1 ARSRRPSRRPGPLP
15 PSRIPAAL
23 RPAAPHPLPRA
34 PQSRSRLVTVLPH
47 GDEDAPFHS
56 PDPVRQRP
64 EKGERRGSTGVS
76 SPDAGGSSPGP
87 GARTSPA
94 RRGPGARRAGPAP
107 RGGTGPAQET
117 SAITGTAG
125 GSLGALKDLHQPP
138 PLGRGG

>member
-1 ARSRRPSRRPGPLP
+1 P
-15 PSRIPAAL
+15 PP
-23 RPAAPHPLPRA
+23 PPPPPPLPRP

-107 RGGTGPAQET
+107 PWGNRPCSG
-117 SAITGTAG
+117 AG
-125 GSLGALKDLHQPP
+125 GDHRDRRRITWRAQGSPP
-138 PLGRGG
+138 AATAWSRRSGGSP